1 MQVAPKASCVIHDA
15 SCTFT
20 TNQPSVAGA
29 TPAYDS
35 DSSSR
40 ASSTISAPLRRD
52 LRVSGLLSGRALWM
66 AGEAVVGELLPRRG
80 VRDVLVPLRPDAR
93 IPVDRTEANSRVV
106 GRPGRSTEERR
117 AASDAE
123 DLLETARRRPRP
135 QLLFTGDDADAA
147 WLHATACRRRSPGP
161 ALAAGAVAVG
171 RRDERRRH
179 LEADGAAAAGAG
191 QARTHGLQPSGTRPS
206 TAAAPRPPSFQ
217 GSPELGRRPLPAL
230 NRIEPRVTV
239 RAAQGPPSRL

>member
-1 MQVAPKASCVIHDA
+1 MQAAPKASFVIHDA

-93 IPVDRTEANSRVV
+93 VPVDRAEANPRVV
-106 GRPGRSTEERR
+106 GCTGTATEERR
-117 AASDAE
+117 AASAAE
-123 DLLETARRRPRP
+123 ELLEAALRRPRP
-135 QLLFTGDDADAA
+135 QLLLAGGDSD
-147 WLHATACRRRSPGP
+147 
-161 ALAAGAVAVG
+161 
-171 RRDERRRH
+171 
-179 LEADGAAAAGAG
+179 
-191 QARTHGLQPSGTRPS
+191 
-206 TAAAPRPPSFQ
+206 AAPRRGVPRSRDRLT
-217 GSPELGRRPLPAL
+217 SAAGRYLP
-230 NRIEPRVTV
+230 
-239 RAAQGPPSRL
+239 